1 MNATLRF
8 VRELRLL
15 RLAMLLFLGIATV
28 ACCYP
33 FSGDPLRL
41 RFRRWW
47 SRRILGALAVEVEA
61 DLTHGLPGSML
72 VANHISWLDIFV
84 INASLPA
91 AFVSKEEVR
100 HWPIAGWLAARN
112 DTIFL
117 KRGSRGHA
125 RLINQ
130 EIAAVLARDKL
141 VAVFPE
147 GTTTDGT
154 HLLHFHAALIQ
165 PALAAGRPV
174 VPVALSYW
182 EPNGERSLA
191 PRYNGDISL
200 GECLNNILSR
210 KRLVARLVTAPP
222 LGRDGADR
230 RVVAAAAREAISR
243 GAGLP
248 PPSNPPGTL
257 ADPPDAGRS
266 DGRPTSTPNPAPEDL
281 AAA

>member
-1 MNATLRF
+1 MA
-8 VRELRLL
+8 
-15 RLAMLLFLGIATV
+15 LGIAMV
-28 ACCYP
+28 ACVYP
-33 FSGDPLRL
+33 LSGDRL
-41 RFRRWW
+41 RQRLRRWW
-47 SRRILGALAVEVEA
+47 SRRVLDALAVEVEA
-61 DLTHGLPGSML
+61 DLRHGRPGSML

-100 HWPIAGWLAARN
+100 HWPVAGWLATRN

-174 VPVALSYW
+174 VPTALSYW
-182 EPNGERSLA
+182 EPDGERSLA

-200 GECLNNILSR
+200 GECLQNILSR

-243 GAGLP
+243 GAALP
-248 PPSNPPGTL
+248 PPSTPPGRP
-257 ADPPDAGRS
+257 ADPPDAAPS
-266 DGRPTSTPNPAPEDL
+266 DAPPTGNPSPAPEDL
-281 AAA
+281 ARA